1 MNMLPILLKREFW
14 EHRKTFFY
22 LPLIILVLLTF
33 FLIAAVGLV
42 QIAGSDMI
50 VSGSIQMNEEGLH
63 HRSETNEYSNVPVN
77 ALFGEQVS
85 QFALLPDEQRE
96 RMLNSVYLLIATPLV
111 PVLWVVVFMYFLTC
125 LYDERK
131 DRSILFWKSMPV
143 SDAMTVIAKLLTGLV
158 VVPAIYFMAMMA
170 LQFILFLTT
179 VVVALGYSVDTW
191 QTFVAPAH
199 IITRW
204 LQMTAFFVFVACWCL
219 PFFAWIVFVSSWARS
234 IPLVWV
240 IGIPIVLVMLE
251 ALFTQGEWVRVFI
264 KEHSFPGGLISRLSG
279 GVSDMFQQFLSIE
292 FLVSLVLAALL
303 VYGAVYFRGKA
314 DEL

>member
-170 LQFILFLTT
+170 LQLILFLTT

-219 PFFAWIVFVSSWARS
+219 PIFAWIVFVSSWARS

>member
-1 MNMLPILLKREFW
+1 EFW

-170 LQFILFLTT
+170 LQLILFLTT

>member
-1 MNMLPILLKREFW
+1 MNMLAILLKREFW

-22 LPLIILVLLTF
+22 LPLIILALLTF
-33 FLIAAVGLV
+33 FLIAVVGSV
-42 QIAGSDMI
+42 QIAGSDII
-50 VSGSIQMNEEGLH
+50 VSGSVQINEEGLH
-63 HRSETNEYSNVPVN
+63 HRSETNEYSNMPVN
-77 ALFGEQVS
+77 ALFGEQIS
-85 QFALLPDEQRE
+85 QFALLAEDQRE
-96 RMLNSVYLLIATPLV
+96 RMLNSAYLLIATPLV

-158 VVPAIYFMAMMA
+158 VVPAIYFMAMML
-170 LQFILFLTT
+170 LQLILFLTT
-179 VVVALGYSVDTW
+179 VVGALGYSVDTW

-199 IITRW
+199 IMTRW
-204 LQMTAFFVFVACWCL
+204 LQMTAFLLFLASWCL
-219 PFFAWIVFVSSWARS
+219 PFFAWIIFVSSWARS
-234 IPLVWV
+234 VPLAWV

-251 ALFTQGEWVRVFI
+251 ALFTQGEWVRAFI
-264 KEHSFPGGLISRLSG
+264 KEHSFPGGLITRLSG
-279 GVSDMFQQFLSIE
+279 GVSDMFQQLLSIE

-303 VYGAVYFRGKA
+303 LYGAVYFRGKA

>member
-170 LQFILFLTT
+170 LQLILFLTT

-303 VYGAVYFRGKA
+303 VYGAIYFRGKA

>member
-22 LPLIILVLLTF
+22 LPLIIRVLLTF

-170 LQFILFLTT
+170 LQLILFLTT

>member
-22 LPLIILVLLTF
+22 LPLIILVLSAF
-33 FLIAAVGLV
+33 FLIAVVGSV
-42 QIAGSDMI
+42 QIAGGDII
-50 VSGSIQMNEEGLH
+50 VSGSVQMNEEGLH
-63 HRSETNEYSNVPVN
+63 HRSETNEYSNMPVN

-85 QFALLPDEQRE
+85 QFALLAEDQRE
-96 RMLNSVYLLIATPLV
+96 RMLNSAYLLIATPLV

-143 SDAMTVIAKLLTGLV
+143 SDAMTVIAKLMTGLV
-158 VVPAIYFMAMMA
+158 VVPAIYFMAMML
-170 LQFILFLTT
+170 LQLILFLTT

-191 QTFVAPAH
+191 QTFVVPAN
-199 IITRW
+199 IMTRW
-204 LQMTAFFVFVACWCL
+204 LQMTAFFVFVASWCL
-219 PFFAWIVFVSSWARS
+219 PFFAWLIFVSSWARS
-234 IPLVWV
+234 VPLAWV
-240 IGIPIVLVMLE
+240 IGIPILLVMLE
-251 ALFTQGEWVRVFI
+251 ALFTQGEWLRVFI
-264 KEHSFPGGLISRLSG
+264 KEHSFPGGLISRLAG
-279 GVSDMFQQFLSIE
+279 GVGDMFQQLLSVE

-303 VYGAVYFRGKA
+303 LNGAVYFRGKA

>member
-63 HRSETNEYSNVPVN
+63 HRSETNEYSNVPVS

-170 LQFILFLTT
+170 LQLILFLTT

>member
-63 HRSETNEYSNVPVN
+63 HRSETNEYSNVPVS

-170 LQFILFLTT
+170 LQLILFLTT

-264 KEHSFPGGLISRLSG
+264 KEHSFPGGLISRLAG
-279 GVSDMFQQFLSIE
+279 GVGDMFQQLLSVE
-292 FLVSLVLAALL
+292 FLVSLVLAVLL
-303 VYGAVYFRGKA
+303 LYGAVYFRGKA